1 MSDQGQGQECFFVF
15 FHSNNSIEGVRIKT
29 RLSHIFMKNELRV
42 YFIRKPHY
50 ASFVYVT
57 IPLQSLVTSYLRHL
71 DAVSA
76 KTGLSPCG
84 LDPVFVLKT
93 KPTRWCPR
101 ESTQSRSDEIS
112 VQLTDFLIILY

>member
-1 MSDQGQGQECFFVF
+1 
-15 FHSNNSIEGVRIKT
+15 
-29 RLSHIFMKNELRV
+29 MKNELRV
-42 YFIRKPHY
+42 YFIRKPDY

-57 IPLQSLVTSYLRHL
+57 IPLHV
-71 DAVSA
+71 VSA

-93 KPTRWCPR
+93 KATRWCPR

-112 VQLTDFLIILY
+112 VQLTDF

>member
-1 MSDQGQGQECFFVF
+1 MLWLCYDFPALIGYV
-15 FHSNNSIEGVRIKT
+15 
-29 RLSHIFMKNELRV
+29 IF
-42 YFIRKPHY
+42 
-50 ASFVYVT
+50 T
-57 IPLQSLVTSYLRHL
+57 SLDV
-71 DAVSA
+71 VSA

-93 KPTRWCPR
+93 KATRWCPR